1 MKNKKRLW
9 DAITLAPLLVPFA
22 FVSCSCNKTK
32 EKEKETEDQKLK
44 KEIETKVT
52 NLKAKGELLK
62 ELGNFQN
69 TFNEKLDEILGS
81 IKDLNDLD
89 LLKGILVGLDLV
101 SKFFNEENLKVV
113 AENFKNITTIY
124 NSVKNGKLPHEAKI
138 KADYEKLQE
147 LLTKDF
153 FANQNEI
160 ATILA
165 SLQKVLD
172 KTIYGWTNGKQITN
186 IKFAVNSLL
195 NPNKLDAIFG
205 ATGLNKRDE
214 VQAELEAILPKLD
227 ALLSKE
233 FDKKDDFANSEV
245 QTLGKEVATLFAK
258 YFRDITTKDFNV
270 DLLKTTEKEFNE
282 AKNAFAAGNKF
293 VMFTT
298 FAKSNP
304 YQFWRSKYTL
314 IDYSRTL
321 LRDYMSSAY
330 SIINVATKEENKGK
344 KFDHGATLTNVDE
357 SKLTLEFVLVNKI
370 LWDEST
376 DDHTTSVIDGY
387 DNFKF
392 EITKK

>member
-1 MKNKKRLW
+1 MKNKKILW
-9 DAITLAPLLVPFA
+9 GVVTASPLLVPFA
-22 FVSCSCNKTK
+22 FVSCSCNKTR
-32 EKEKETEDQKLK
+32 ERETEDQKLK
-44 KEIETKVT
+44 KEIETKIT

-69 TFNEKLDEILGS
+69 AFNEKLDEILGS

-89 LLKGILVGLDLV
+89 LLKGILVSLDLV

-153 FANQNEI
+153 FTNQNEI

-214 VQAELEAILPKLD
+214 VQGELEAILPKLD

-258 YFRDITTKDFNV
+258 YFRDITTKDFSA
-270 DLLKTTEKEFNE
+270 DLLKTTEKEFNK
-282 AKNAFAAGNKF
+282 AKDAFAAGNKF
-293 VMFTT
+293 VMFTS
-298 FAKSNP
+298 FAKSHP
-304 YQFWRSKYTL
+304 YQFWRSEYAL

-330 SIINVATKEENKGK
+330 NIINVATKEENKGK

>member
-1 MKNKKRLW
+1 MKNKKILW
-9 DAITLAPLLVPFA
+9 GVVTASPLLAPFA

-52 NLKAKGELLK
+52 NLKAKSELLK
-62 ELGNFQN
+62 ELGNFQT
-69 TFNEKLDEILGS
+69 TFNEKLDEILVS

-89 LLKGILVGLDLV
+89 LLKGILVSLDLV

-153 FANQNEI
+153 FTNQNEI
-160 ATILA
+160 ATILT

-195 NPNKLDAIFG
+195 NPTKLDTIFG

-214 VQAELEAILPKLD
+214 VQGELEAILPKLD

-258 YFRDITTKDFNV
+258 YFRDITTKDFSA

-282 AKNAFAAGNKF
+282 AKNAFTAGDKF

-298 FAKSNP
+298 AVKGHPF
-304 YQFWRSKYTL
+304 QFWRSKYTL

-321 LRDYMSSAY
+321 LMAYMSSAY
-330 SIINVATKEENKGK
+330 NIINVATKEENKGK

-376 DDHTTSVIDGY
+376 DDHSASVIDGY

>member
-1 MKNKKRLW
+1 MKNKKILW
-9 DAITLAPLLVPFA
+9 GVVTASPLLVPFA

-69 TFNEKLDEILGS
+69 AFNEKLDEILGS

-89 LLKGILVGLDLV
+89 LLKGILVSLDLV

-153 FANQNEI
+153 FTNQNEI

-195 NPNKLDAIFG
+195 NPTKLDTIFG

-214 VQAELEAILPKLD
+214 VQGELEAILPKLD

-258 YFRDITTKDFNV
+258 YFRDITTKDFSA
-270 DLLKTTEKEFNE
+270 DLLKTTEKEFNN
-282 AKNAFAAGNKF
+282 AKDAFAAGNKF
-293 VMFTT
+293 VMFTS
-298 FAKSNP
+298 FAKSHP
-304 YQFWRSKYTL
+304 YQFWRSEYTL

-330 SIINVATKEENKGK
+330 NIINVATKEENKGK